1 MYGPWYDHHWMFG
14 GGMLLAWIWMGILIL
29 LPLLLLFVLLKFLF
43 NKRTNRT
50 GKEDKPEISTPLDI
64 LKSSYARGEI
74 SREEFLQK
82 RDDLLEK

>member
-29 LPLLLLFVLLKFLF
+29 LPLLVLFALLKFLF
-43 NKRTNRT
+43 SKRMHKTDR
-50 GKEDKPEISTPLDI
+50 EDKPDKTPIDI
-64 LKSSYARGEI
+64 LKSSYARGDI